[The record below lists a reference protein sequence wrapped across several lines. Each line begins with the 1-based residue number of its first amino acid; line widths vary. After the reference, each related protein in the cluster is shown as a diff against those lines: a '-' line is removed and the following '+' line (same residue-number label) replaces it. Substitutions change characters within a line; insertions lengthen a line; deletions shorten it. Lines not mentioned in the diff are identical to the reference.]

1 MVDTAAPWC
10 IFEPA
15 ITKALRDHV
24 DILRK
29 SVWVD
34 SRLGRFQGSLGQG
47 RLRIIADDGENL
59 DIEALMFIC
68 PDWSG
73 GNFIGYEGALD
84 RIRFAVD
91 PHRNR
96 FYFSSL

>member
-15 ITKALRDHV
+15 IGEVLRDHV
-24 DILRK
+24 DVLREGV
-29 SVWVD
+29 SID
-34 SRLGRFQGSLGQG
+34 SRLGRFKGTLAQG
-47 RLRIIADDGENL
+47 RLQIVADDGEDL
-59 DIEALMFIC
+59 EVEVLMFLC
-68 PDWSG
+68 PDWAG
-73 GNFIGYEGALD
+73 GNFLGYEGALD

-91 PHRNR
+91 SHRNR

>member
-15 ITKALRDHV
+15 IGEVLRDHV
-24 DILRK
+24 DVLREGV
-29 SVWVD
+29 SID
-34 SRLGRFQGSLGQG
+34 SRLGRFKGTLAQG
-47 RLRIIADDGENL
+47 RLQIVVDDGEDL
-59 DIEALMFIC
+59 EVEVLMFLC

-73 GNFIGYEGALD
+73 GNFLGYEGALD

>member
-1 MVDTAAPWC
+1 MIDTAAPWC

-15 ITKALRDHV
+15 IAEALRDHV
-24 DILRK
+24 GVLREDALI
-29 SVWVD
+29 D
-34 SRLGRFQGSLGQG
+34 SRLGRFQGTLCQG
-47 RLRIIADDGENL
+47 RLQIVADDGEDL
-59 DIEALMFIC
+59 DIEAVMFLC

-73 GNFIGYEGALD
+73 GNFIGYEGVLD

-91 PHRNR
+91 PNRNR

>member
-1 MVDTAAPWC
+1 MIDTAAPWC
-10 IFEPA
+10 IFDPVIGE
-15 ITKALRDHV
+15 ALRDHV
-24 DILRK
+24 DVLRER
-29 SVWVD
+29 VWID
-34 SRLGRFQGSLGQG
+34 SRLGRFRGTLCQE
-47 RLRIIADDGENL
+47 RLRIVADGGENL
-59 DIEALMFIC
+59 DVEVLMFLC

-96 FYFSSL
+96 FYFSTL

>member
-10 IFEPA
+10 IFEPR
-15 ITKALRDHV
+15 IG
-24 DILRK
+24 K
-29 SVWVD
+29 SIEDGLEVLEEGVFLQT
-34 SRLGRFQGSLGQG
+34 RLGLYRGDLYRGSVRVIESEG
-47 RLRIIADDGENL
+47 APL
-59 DIEALMFIC
+59 DVQALIFLC
-68 PDWSG
+68 PDWPG
-73 GNFIGYEGALD
+73 GNFLGYIGFLD